1 VATGYPRFPWLLAI
15 VGLTAGADC
24 ARADGDGNVTVV
36 SSKVAP
42 GYVRSARPDGSFKPE
57 TFALGNGG
65 RWTGTVV
72 DGTIDKVV
80 FMDVARAIAGPLAAK
95 GYVSSSDPK
104 ATQQLIM
111 VYWGR
116 TSTPERFESTASSS
130 LLQTA
135 TAKAAAIHGAN
146 AQFTTF
152 SGETV
157 VPPSMSMT
165 CGKFDPATT
174 VDQVTGQID
183 ADNAMT
189 SAMSLVAAENHSRDL
204 MDAKNASLLGYDSWW
219 DATSDSRGT
228 PLEHRRQD
236 MIDELEHDRYFVIIM
251 AYDFQKMWKQKQHNL
266 LWETRFSVRQ
276 RGIDFEKALPLMAK
290 NASKYFGRDSHGL
303 LHEDLPDGHV
313 EVGPLETLGTIAAK

>member
-1 VATGYPRFPWLLAI
+1 VAIPHLRLPCLLAI
-15 VGLTAGADC
+15 GGLIACAEGRAAD
-24 ARADGDGNVTVV
+24 DSGSVTVV

-42 GYVRSARPDGSFKPE
+42 GYVRVTRPDGTYKQE

-72 DGTIDKVV
+72 DATIDKVA

-135 TAKAAAIHGAN
+135 TAKAAAVHGAN
-146 AQFTTF
+146 AQFVTF

-157 VPPSMSMT
+157 VPPSMAMT

-189 SAMSLVAAENHSRDL
+189 GAMSLVAAENHSRDL

-219 DATSDSRGT
+219 DATADFKGT

-236 MIDELEHDRYFVIIM
+236 MLDELEHDRYFVIIM
-251 AYDFQKMWKQKQHNL
+251 AYDFQKVWKQKQHNL

-290 NASKYFGRDSHGL
+290 NAAKYFGRDSHGL

-313 EVGPLETLGTIAAK
+313 EVGPLQSLGTIAAK

>member
-1 VATGYPRFPWLLAI
+1 VAILPLRISCLIAI
-15 VGLTAGADC
+15 GGLIAGPTV
-24 ARADGDGNVTVV
+24 ARASDDGNVTVV
-36 SSKVAP
+36 ASKVTP
-42 GYVRSARPDGSFKPE
+42 GYAHAMLPDGTPRPE
-57 TFALGNGG
+57 TFAFGNGG
-65 RWTGTVV
+65 HWTGTVV

-80 FMDVARAIAGPLAAK
+80 FIDVARAIAGPLAAR
-95 GYVSSSDPK
+95 GYVSSNDPK
-104 ATQQLIM
+104 TTQQLIM

-116 TSTPERFESTASSS
+116 TSTPERFESTAAAS

-146 AQFTTF
+146 AQFATF

-157 VPPSMSMT
+157 VPPSMAMT

-189 SAMSLVAAENHSRDL
+189 SAMSLVAAQEHSRNL

-219 DATSDSRGT
+219 DATSDSKGT

-236 MIDELEHDRYFVIIM
+236 MLDELEHDRYFVIIM

-276 RGIDFEKALPLMAK
+276 RGVDFEKALPLMAK
-290 NASKYFGRDSHGL
+290 NAAKYFGKDSHGL

-313 EVGPLETLGTIAAK
+313 EVGPLKILGTIAAK